1 MDGTYCC
8 TVRATITHY
17 CRDLTR
23 RTLHAEERVTG
34 FYYLRV
40 WLGKGQRKSKERKC
54 VVVQTSVKGK
64 TTDKRNVR
72 ISVEFEVSGQQ
83 RNKSVFNPR
92 MVYVKL
98 WRIQTPSIFLFN
110 SLFR

>member
-1 MDGTYCC
+1 MEHIVV
-8 TVRATITHY
+8 VRANITHY

-23 RTLHAEERVTG
+23 RTLHAEESITG

-40 WLGKGQRKSKERKC
+40 WLGERQKEKQRERKF

-64 TTDKRNVR
+64 TTDKRNIR
-72 ISVEFEVSGQQ
+72 ISVELEVSGQQ
-83 RNKSVFNPR
+83 RNKSVFRPR

-98 WRIQTPSIFLFN
+98 WRIQTPSIFLFH
-110 SLFR
+110 SLVR